1 MRQEEESGKLLG
13 VPEEQ
18 AALEI
23 SPLFLWHVL
32 DMSVFSLSFCR
43 RHLPLVLLREIDEVN
58 LRHGASRECQGK
70 EPNRRQ

>member
-32 DMSVFSLSFCR
+32 GMSVFSFSFCR
-43 RHLPLVLLREIDEVN
+43 RHLPLDLLQEIDEVN
-58 LRHGASRECQGK
+58 LRHGASRECLGK
-70 EPNRRQ
+70 ERNSGQ